1 MKTALVVV
9 FAILLII
16 FAPLVSIWAIN
27 TLFFSGPLVAYAIP
41 YTFWTW
47 LAIMV
52 FGGLLKTQVKS
63 SS

>member
-1 MKTALVVV
+1 MNNL
-9 FAILLII
+9 AIFVIFILII
-16 FAPLVSIWAIN
+16 AFAPFISIWAIN

-47 LAIMV
+47 LAIIV

-63 SS
+63 S

>member
-1 MKTALVVV
+1 MNNVVYAVLIILIIV
-9 FAILLII
+9 FAP
-16 FAPLVSIWAIN
+16 FCSIWAIN

-47 LAIMV
+47 LSIII
-52 FGGLLKTQVKS
+52 FGALLKGGKS